1 METQKFTQFGTF
13 SVIILLPILV
23 FCLTMMGI
31 SGTADPGAFIV
42 LAFVSLTF
50 IVCLLIFNRLTIY
63 VNNVSVTFTLGT
75 GLVRKRFLISDIKSC
90 KPVRN
95 SPFYGLGIRM
105 IPGGWL
111 YSVSGLG
118 AVELAFKSRKSVVR
132 IGTDKPE
139 AVADAINRFIGEGKY
154 EYTPDSRP
162 KGNLL
167 LPVLVIL
174 LVVILPMVL
183 IIYGNRDPEVRTDS
197 NQVIIKGIY
206 GLTIKLNEISHLD
219 TVITLPPVKKRT
231 NGYSF
236 AKTLKGNFT
245 LADGSRAKLF
255 IHRGTPPYIHL
266 NTEKL
271 DLYLNMKDPAKTRA
285 LYRSLNSD

>member
-31 SGTADPGAFIV
+31 SGLADPGAFIV

-50 IVCLLIFNRLTIY
+50 IICLLIFNRLTIY
-63 VNNVSVTFTLGT
+63 VNNVSVSFKLGI
-75 GLVRKRFLISDIKSC
+75 GLVGKRYLISDIKSC
-90 KPVRN
+90 RPVRN

-118 AVELAFKSRKSVVR
+118 AVELSFKSRKSVVR

-139 AVADAINRFIGEGKY
+139 AVAAAINRFIGEGKY
-154 EYTPDSRP
+154 EYTPDSGL
-162 KGNLL
+162 KGNFL

-174 LVVILPMVL
+174 LVVIMPMAL
-183 IIYGNRDPEVRTDS
+183 IIYGNRDPEVKTES
-197 NQVIIKGIY
+197 NQLIIKGIY
-206 GLTIKLNEISHLD
+206 GLTIKYQEISRLD
-219 TVITLPPVKKRT
+219 TFSTLPSIKKRT

-236 AKTLKGNFT
+236 AKVLKGNFT
-245 LADGSRAKLF
+245 LSDGSKAKLF
-255 IHRGTPPYIHL
+255 IHKGVPPYIHL
-266 NTEKL
+266 GTGRF
-271 DLYLNMKDPAKTRA
+271 DLYLNLKDPAKTRA
-285 LYRSLNSD
+285 LYRVIVSD